1 MLSYFRHSMR
11 MTPTTMT
18 LTLPVIHMNGTSRE
32 RLMDAIEEAYSKV
45 GDAMSALAQTAPNG
59 RDYYPAGPE
68 AFEKAIE
75 EHMSRVARLQTV
87 REELEFI
94 ANETPQPKI

>member
-1 MLSYFRHSMR
+1 MTTPMTMRLS
-11 MTPTTMT
+11 
-18 LTLPVIHMNGTSRE
+18 LPVIHMNGTSRE

-68 AFEKAIE
+68 AFERAVA
-75 EHMSRVARLQTV
+75 EHQSRMTRLQSV